1 MSVLFKRPFSLIFL
15 DTDRTCRSPI
25 KVDPSPLPLIK
36 MRPSLFLRGLFIKW
50 PTTTSNLGDCQTI
63 VLSDRSIVNTIVLI
77 IIEDSIEKRDTS
89 SIWVEARVFE
99 FIEEISREKRWMFKR
114 SLPIFGHSLL
124 HLARIERSCQK
135 CISNKEQ
142 RTCRSEIFI
151 KSLIKILPL
160 FSSNVE
166 KRGISNLFFFT

>member
-89 SIWVEARVFE
+89 SIWVFE
-99 FIEEISREKRWMFKR
+99 QGF
-114 SLPIFGHSLL
+114 
-124 HLARIERSCQK
+124 
-135 CISNKEQ
+135 
-142 RTCRSEIFI
+142 
-151 KSLIKILPL
+151 
-160 FSSNVE
+160 
-166 KRGISNLFFFT
+166 SNLSKKFLDKRDGCSKDPFRSSVIPFFTWHG